1 MWLMKHGDCITSTD
15 RRAQL
20 SAFHDST
27 SLLSLSNLHHRLLLP
42 ASQNENLLLDSS
54 FAHFLKQQKQSFF
67 FLSSSPAL
75 LFYQTWG
82 SCRSCPGLPRWV
94 SWRRSPSSESKV
106 TSHPEHPSSLLY
118 QAKQKRAR
126 SSRPPWPCC
135 PASAPPPAASAPPA
149 ERGFKNFPFCFLLA
163 CMKAL

>member
-67 FLSSSPAL
+67 FSFFLPCSPLLSDMRELSELPWPAPVGQLEEESFIREQGDLSPWTPLFSPLSSQTETCTVVQASVTL
-75 LFYQTWG
+75 L
-82 SCRSCPGLPRWV
+82 SRIRST
-94 SWRRSPSSESKV
+94 PSSIC
-106 TSHPEHPSSLLY
+106 T
-118 QAKQKRAR
+118 ACWAR
-126 SSRPPWPCC
+126 V
-135 PASAPPPAASAPPA
+135 
-149 ERGFKNFPFCFLLA
+149 
-163 CMKAL
+163 